1 VIQNV
6 RFAIRMLRKNPGFT
20 LVAVLSLAIGIGANS
35 AIFSW
40 GDALLLRPLP
50 VLRPSGIVAV
60 RSSSPSNPSES
71 ISYPDYIDFRDRN
84 HTFDGLVAY
93 SLGPFGL
100 SEKPDAVPE
109 LKYGM
114 FISGN
119 FFRVLGVDPALGRSF
134 RADEDNVPGRDAV
147 VVLSHDLWASRF
159 NANPSIPGKKLRL
172 NGREF
177 TIIGVAP
184 EHFTGVDQY
193 FRPAL
198 FVPLAMAPRLGKP
211 DALEKRDDRW
221 LMVKG
226 RLKSGVN
233 TTQAQA
239 DLASLASA
247 LERTYPNSNR
257 NQKARVETELQLR
270 IEQDPPDSQLVAM
283 LMTLAICVLLVACAN
298 VAGLLLSRSRARCR
312 EIAVRLAIG
321 ASRARLIQQ
330 LLMESLFTAFLG
342 GGLGIIIAYGGVQFF
357 NQIRIPTDLPIVLA
371 AQLDHRALYFTLLV
385 SLASTILFGLTPA
398 LRSTRPDLVP
408 ALKAADADLTEHRRL
423 WGRNLLVAGQVAI
436 SLVLL
441 TVSMVLFQGF
451 SQEIDRGP
459 GFRTNHLVMMS
470 LNPTLVRYTDAQ
482 TQQFYKQ
489 LLQTVRSAP
498 GVKSASWSSA
508 IPLFPDQGAIGVVP
522 EGYQLPSGQQTVDV
536 FSAAVSDHFFETMAI
551 PVVRGR
557 GFLESDTS
565 NKPLVAVV
573 NQQFAKHYWPNQDVI
588 GKRFHLSSA
597 SGPLVQIV
605 GVTKTTKYLWIAES
619 PMEYLYLPLA
629 QQPQSH
635 MTLIAEPE
643 GNSANLVSELREL
656 IRKLDSNMPIYDV
669 RTMED
674 FYNDRAIKAPTIIV
688 QTVGSMG
695 VMGLLLA
702 TVGLY
707 GLVAYSVSRR
717 TREIGIRMALGAD
730 RINVI
735 RMVLKQG
742 SILAISGIVVGI
754 IASVGADRLLNA
766 MYGGSG
772 MDKQEALTIFLLM
785 PLTLLLVTLL
795 ATYAPARRAS
805 LVDPMKALRDE

>member
-1 VIQNV
+1 MQNV
-6 RFAIRMLRKNPGFT
+6 RFAIRMLRKNLGFT
-20 LVAVLSLAIGIGANS
+20 LIAVLSLAIGIGANS

-40 GDALLLRPLP
+40 GDALLLRPLS
-50 VLRPSGIVAV
+50 VLRPSQIVAV

-71 ISYPDYIDFRDRN
+71 VSYRDYIDFRDRN
-84 HTFDGLVAY
+84 HTFDGLLAY
-93 SLGPFGL
+93 SLAPFGL
-100 SEKPDAVPE
+100 SEKPEAVPQ

-114 FISGN
+114 FVSGN

-134 RADEDNVPGRDAV
+134 RADEDQVPGRDAV

-159 NANPSIPGKKLRL
+159 NGDPSIPGKKLRL
-172 NGREF
+172 NGIEF

-184 EHFTGVDQY
+184 EHFTGVEQY
-193 FRPAL
+193 LRPAL

-211 DALEKRDDRW
+211 DALEKRDNRW

-226 RLKSGVN
+226 RLKSGV
-233 TTQAQA
+233 TITQAQA
-239 DLASLASA
+239 DLGSVASA
-247 LERTYPNSNR
+247 LEHTYPDSNR
-257 NQKARVETELQLR
+257 DQKARVESELQLR

-298 VAGLLLSRSRARCR
+298 VAGLLLSRSRARSR

-321 ASRARLIQQ
+321 ASRTRLIQQ
-330 LLMESLFTAFLG
+330 LLMESLFIALLG
-342 GGLGIIIAYGGVQFF
+342 GGFGAIIAYGGVQFF
-357 NQIRIPTDLPIVLA
+357 NQIRVPSDLPIVLA
-371 AQLDHRALYFTLLV
+371 AQLDHRTLYFTLLASIV
-385 SLASTILFGLTPA
+385 STILFGLTPA

-408 ALKAADADLTEHRRL
+408 ALKAADADLTAHRRL

-470 LNPTLVRYTDAQ
+470 VNPTLVRYTDAQ
-482 TQQFYKQ
+482 AQQFYKQ
-489 LLQTVRSAP
+489 LLQMVRSAP
-498 GVKSASWSSA
+498 GVKSAAWSSA
-508 IPLFPDQGAIGVVP
+508 IPLFPAQGAIGVVP
-522 EGYQLPSGQQTVDV
+522 EGYQLPRGQQAVDV

-557 GFLESDTS
+557 GLLESDTS
-565 NKPLVAVV
+565 NNPLVAVV

-597 SGPLVQIV
+597 AGPLVQIV

-619 PMEYLYLPLA
+619 PTEYLYLPLA

-635 MTLIAEPE
+635 MTLVAESE
-643 GNSANLVSELREL
+643 GNSASLVSELREL
-656 IRKLDSNMPIYDV
+656 VRKVDSNMPIYDV

-674 FYNDRAIKAPTIIV
+674 FYNNRAIKAPTIIV

-695 VMGLLLA
+695 LMGLLLA
-702 TVGLY
+702 MVGLY

-717 TREIGIRMALGAD
+717 TRELGIRMAIGAD
-730 RINVI
+730 RINVM

-742 SILAISGIVVGI
+742 SILAVCGIVVGI
-754 IASVGADRLLNA
+754 IGSIGADRLLNA

-785 PLTLLLVTLL
+785 PLTLFIVTLL